1 VSGKV
6 VAQSYEQLE
15 TGSFTSSELI
25 ECPTTLRV
33 VSWNIARGANLNA
46 IIEFLATANADIIFL
61 QEVDRNARRTNFLN
75 VAKRIAQKLKM
86 NYVFGCEFEE
96 LAEGT
101 RASPAYHGQATLSC
115 WPLSG
120 YSILRFHKQSN
131 FWQPRWFT
139 PNFRLLQRR
148 RGGRMALFT
157 NVLVLGRKLAAYNLH
172 CESRGSDNLRYSQL
186 HEFLQHA
193 NHLSID
199 VPVLAAGD
207 FNFDV
212 ALSPAAAMIEKMR
225 FLNPFAS
232 LHQTTTNLHS
242 LLARGRIIDWILL
255 RGPLKAVDPKVH
267 NSVVASDHY
276 PLSLTVSFL

>member
-1 VSGKV
+1 M
-6 VAQSYEQLE
+6 EQLE

-25 ECPTTLRV
+25 ECPATLRV
-33 VSWNIARGANLNA
+33 VSWNIACGSKLNA
-46 IIEFLATANADIIFL
+46 VIEFLATADAEIVFL

-75 VAKRIAQKLKM
+75 VAAEVAQNLKM

-101 RASPAYHGQATLSC
+101 QASPAYHGQATLSR

-120 YSILRFHKQSN
+120 CSILRFHKQSN
-131 FWQPRWFT
+131 FWRPRWFT
-139 PNFRLLQRR
+139 PNFRPLQRR

-157 NVLVLGRKLAAYNLH
+157 NVLILGRKLATYNLH

-186 HEFLQHA
+186 HELLRHA
-193 NHLSID
+193 NDFGLD

-212 ALSPAAAMIEKMR
+212 SLSPAAATLEEMR
-225 FLNPFAS
+225 FLNPFVA
-232 LHQTTTNLHS
+232 LHQTTTISHS
-242 LLARGRIIDWILL
+242 LSARGRIIDWILL
-255 RGPLKAVDPKVH
+255 RGPLKALDPKVH

>member
-1 VSGKV
+1 M
-6 VAQSYEQLE
+6 EQLE

-25 ECPTTLRV
+25 ECPATLRV
-33 VSWNIARGANLNA
+33 VSWNIACGSKLNA
-46 IIEFLATANADIIFL
+46 VIEFLATADAEIVFL

-75 VAKRIAQKLKM
+75 VAAEVAQNLKM

-101 RASPAYHGQATLSC
+101 QTSPAYHGQATLSR

-120 YSILRFHKQSN
+120 CSIVRFHKQSN

-139 PNFRLLQRR
+139 PNIRPLQRR
-148 RGGRMALFT
+148 RGGRIALFS
-157 NVLVLGRKLAAYNLH
+157 NVLIPGRKLATYNLH
-172 CESRGSDNLRYSQL
+172 CESRGSENLRYSQL
-186 HEFLQHA
+186 HEFLRHA
-193 NHLSID
+193 NDFGLD

-207 FNFDV
+207 FNFDLSRSGV
-212 ALSPAAAMIEKMR
+212 AVTLEQMGL
-225 FLNPFAS
+225 LNPFAS
-232 LHQTTTNLHS
+232 LHQTTTNSHS
-242 LLARGRIIDWILL
+242 LLPRGRIIDWILL
-255 RGPLKAVDPKVH
+255 REPLKAVDPKVH